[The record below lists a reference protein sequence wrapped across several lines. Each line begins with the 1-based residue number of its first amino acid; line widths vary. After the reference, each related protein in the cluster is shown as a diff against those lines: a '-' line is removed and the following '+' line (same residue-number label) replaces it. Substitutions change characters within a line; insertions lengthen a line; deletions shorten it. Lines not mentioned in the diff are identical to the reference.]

1 MKIVMLTSRFP
12 YPLEKGD
19 KLRAYH
25 QLRTLSKL
33 HEVHLITIADFNV
46 SKQEM
51 EALRPIVASL
61 HVLKIN
67 PLTRLISLLKA
78 VFQKTPFQI
87 AFFYNE
93 QAALYIKTTIES
105 IRPDHIYCQ
114 LVRMTPYVI
123 GLEQAKTIDY
133 MDAFG
138 IGMLRRAGVVNK
150 LLQIFYKYEAKRMIC
165 YEKESYKHFANHVII
180 SEQDRNQIALSHE
193 KEIHVVP
200 NGIEEKFFE
209 HIDIPP
215 QYDIAFVGNMGY
227 LPNIEAA
234 EFLVNSLL
242 PLLETGTTVIL
253 AGARPHMRVKKL
265 ASEKVKVT
273 GWVDDIRTAYHS
285 AKIFVAPIWSGTG
298 QQNKILEAM
307 ACGLPCITTT
317 SVNNAIGA
325 EKDNHIMIADDV
337 IQMADAVNIL
347 KNNKTLRTRLSKEG
361 QHFVKQNYSWE
372 HYSRVLSDIFAGRIN
387 KKADAD

>member
-25 QLRTLSKL
+25 QLRTLAEL

-78 VFQKTPFQI
+78 LFLKTPFQI
-87 AFFYNE
+87 AFFYNKP
-93 QAALYIKTTIES
+93 AAVYIKTTIEN

-114 LVRMTPYVI
+114 LVRMTPYVL
-123 GLEQAKTIDY
+123 GLDEPKTLDY

-150 LLQIFYKYEAKRMIC
+150 LLQIFYKYEAKRMIR
-165 YEKESYKHFANHVII
+165 YEREAYKHFTNHVII
-180 SEQDRNQIALSHE
+180 SEQDSKQIGLTPE

-209 HIDIPP
+209 RHRISPR
-215 QYDIAFVGNMGY
+215 YDIAFVGNMGY
-227 LPNIEAA
+227 IPNIEAA

-242 PLLETGTTVIL
+242 PLLEAGTTVIL
-253 AGARPHMRVKKL
+253 AGARPHVRVKKL

-273 GWVDDIRTAYHS
+273 GWIDDIRTAYHS
-285 AKIFVAPIWSGTG
+285 ARIFVAPIWSGTG

-325 EKDNHIMIADDV
+325 EKDHQIMIADDV
-337 IQMADAVNIL
+337 QQMADAVNIL
-347 KNNKTLRTRLSKEG
+347 KNNETLQQRLSIEG
-361 QHFVKQNYSWE
+361 KHFVKQNYSWE
-372 HYSRVLSDIFAGRIN
+372 HYSQVLSDIFAGRFN